1 MIESKIYIFLFI
13 IIILILIL
21 SVLYIFSN
29 FKTKSIRNKT
39 NMQIISPIQN
49 ELNKFPFNNQIY
61 GLNNEEIKNYSM
73 ADFKEIYPKI
83 NLDNG
88 ELLFISDL
96 FKSRKLF
103 INENNIT
110 KNYIHFLRPFYNQDE
125 YREII
130 DQNQKIDDNINSSR
144 PDQMNLI
151 DFYTL
156 CDVDKLIEVN
166 QLEKYEQPNNTV
178 SRIKDISVINIQNMS
193 L

>member
-1 MIESKIYIFLFI
+1 MRGYESISGYNHSDSEEMIESKIYIFLFI
-13 IIILILIL
+13 IIILILFL
-21 SVLYIFSN
+21 SVLYIFSH

-39 NMQIISPIQN
+39 NMQIISPIQK

-83 NLDNG
+83 NLVNG

-110 KNYIHFLRPFYNQDE
+110 KNLFLF
-125 YREII
+125 
-130 DQNQKIDDNINSSR
+130 
-144 PDQMNLI
+144 
-151 DFYTL
+151 
-156 CDVDKLIEVN
+156 
-166 QLEKYEQPNNTV
+166 
-178 SRIKDISVINIQNMS
+178 
-193 L
+193 